1 MTTRTGRPAASF
13 QRRPAAPSPRR
24 LAAVTVLAV
33 AAATLSGCEWNGL
46 NSVPMPGTAGHGDGA
61 YRVQVEMPNV
71 TTLSQNSPV
80 RVDDVTVGSIAN
92 IEVVDWHALV
102 TVALDRDVELPANA
116 TARIGQTSLL
126 GSQHLELA
134 EPTDEPPQGR
144 LEDGDV
150 IPLERAGA
158 YPTTEQTL
166 SSLSVVLNGGGL
178 AQINDITTELNAA
191 LVGREDSLRDLMPRL
206 DELVGTLDRQRTDI
220 ISAMEG
226 MDRLASTVND
236 QTDTLER
243 ALDELPE
250 AIGVLSDQRVNL
262 TAALSSLGEMS
273 SVASRLV
280 ENAGDDLDTNLRA
293 LTPTLR
299 ALADSGNSL
308 TQVLGVLLTYPFPQ
322 AGINNAIRGDYANLA
337 MTIDLTVDRL
347 DLNFLTGTPLAGRL
361 AGPEGILGQDA
372 GLAGQAVDPFLA
384 PLQPPAPRTAPGPA
398 TVTVP
403 GLGEFTIPELPL
415 GVPAP

>member
-1 MTTRTGRPAASF
+1 MTMRT
-13 QRRPAAPSPRR
+13 RR
-24 LAAVTVLAV
+24 LTAAVTLAV
-33 AAATLSGCEWNGL
+33 AAVTLSGCEWNGL
-46 NSVPMPGTAGHGDGA
+46 NSVSMPGTAGRGDDA
-61 YRVQVEMPNV
+61 YRIQVEMPNV

-102 TVALDRDVELPANA
+102 TVALNGDVQLPANA

-134 EPTDEPPQGR
+134 APTDEQPEGR

-150 IPLERAGA
+150 IPLDRAGA

-191 LVGREDSLRDLMPRL
+191 VVGREDSLRNLMPRL
-206 DELVGTLDRQRTDI
+206 DELVGTLDQQRTDI

-236 QTDTLER
+236 QTDVLER
-243 ALDELPE
+243 ALDDLPE
-250 AIGVLSDQRVNL
+250 AVGVLADQRANL
-262 TAALSSLGEMS
+262 TAALTSVGEMS
-273 SVASRLV
+273 SVASRLI
-280 ENAGDDLDTNLRA
+280 ENAGEDLDTNLEA

-299 ALADSGNSL
+299 ALADSGSSL

-322 AGINNAIRGDYANLA
+322 AGLNNIIRGDYANLA
-337 MTIDLTVDRL
+337 MTIDVTNERL

-361 AGPEGILGQDA
+361 AGPEGILGRDA
-372 GLAGQAVDPFLA
+372 GLAAQAADPFQA
-384 PLQPPAPRTAPGPA
+384 PLQPPPAPRTAPGPA